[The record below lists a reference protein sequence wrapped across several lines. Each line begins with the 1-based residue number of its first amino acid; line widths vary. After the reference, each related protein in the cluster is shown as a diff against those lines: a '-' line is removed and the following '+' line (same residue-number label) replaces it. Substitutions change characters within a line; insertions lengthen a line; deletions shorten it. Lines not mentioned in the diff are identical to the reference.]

1 VRKTARIVLLP
12 GDGVGPEVV
21 AEARRVLEA
30 VGERRGV
37 AFEFVEAAI
46 GGLAIDL
53 HGDPLPAATLAACER
68 ADALL
73 LGAVGG
79 PQWSDPTAP
88 VRPEQGLLALRQRF
102 ELFANLRPIPVYRC
116 LVHLAPVRAELLA
129 GVDILFVRELTG
141 DVYFGPRQEQG
152 AGVSAHDTMLYTVPE
167 VERIARVAFEAARG
181 RRRKLTSVDK
191 ANVLASMRL
200 WRRTVERVACE
211 YPDVELEH
219 ALVDSCAMH
228 LVRRPASF
236 DVVLAGNLFGD
247 ILSDEASVLSG
258 SLGMLPSASLG
269 SGGFGLYEPVH
280 GSAPDI
286 AGRGIANPVGAILS
300 AAMLLRSSLGREGE
314 AAAVE
319 RAVERALEGGALT
332 ADLAAPGAPALST
345 RAMGDAI
352 LLRLDEELG
361 APAAAAR

>member
-1 VRKTARIVLLP
+1 MTETARIVLLP

-21 AEARRVLEA
+21 AEGRRVLEA
-30 VGERRGV
+30 VAASGGFGLEF
-37 AFEFVEAAI
+37 FEAPI
-46 GGLAIDL
+46 GGNAIDL
-53 HGDPLPAATLAACER
+53 EGVPLPASTLAACER
-68 ADALL
+68 ADALF

-79 PQWSDPTAP
+79 PRWSDPTAP
-88 VRPEQGLLALRQRF
+88 VRPEDGLLALRKRF
-102 ELFANLRPIPVYRC
+102 ELFANLRPIPVYPS
-116 LVHLAPVRAELLA
+116 LVHLAPIRPELLE

-141 DVYFGPRQEQG
+141 DAYFGPRQEQG
-152 AGVSAHDTMLYTVPE
+152 SGTSAYDTMLYSVGE
-167 VERIARVAFEAARG
+167 VERIARVAFEAARQ

-200 WRRTVERVACE
+200 WRRTVERVALE
-211 YPDVELEH
+211 YPDVAVEH

-236 DVVLAGNLFGD
+236 DVVLAGNMFGD

-258 SLGMLPSASLG
+258 SLGMLPSASIG
-269 SGGFGLYEPVH
+269 AGRFGLYEPVH

-300 AAMLLRSSLGREGE
+300 AAMLLRFSLRREDE

-319 RAVERALEGGALT
+319 RAVEQALGDGAVT
-332 ADLAAPGAPALST
+332 ADLASPGMRALST
-345 RAMGDAI
+345 RAMGDAV
-352 LLRLDEELG
+352 LKRLASLG
-361 APAAAAR
+361 EANS